1 MNVWV
6 DANVILRLLV
16 GEPEQMASSAQ
27 QLFQR
32 AERGE
37 LTLQLSVLVA
47 AEVVWVL
54 GSYYRVPRPKIAE
67 VVTQV
72 AMAEGV
78 ECEQRGLLVDALALM
93 AEQNVDFVD
102 AYLARLASGR
112 EEAVASF
119 DRDFARLPARHLH
132 PDDLTT

>member
-1 MNVWV
+1 MKVWV
-6 DANVILRLLV
+6 DANVILRLLT
-16 GEPEQMASSAQ
+16 GEPEGMASSAQ
-27 QLFQR
+27 KLFQR

-37 LTLQLSVLVA
+37 LTLHLSILVA

-78 ECEQRGLLVDALALM
+78 ECEQRGLLVDALASM
-93 AEQNVDFVD
+93 AEKNVDFVD
-102 AYLARLASGR
+102 AYLARRAASDDG
-112 EEAVASF
+112 AVASF

-132 PDDLTT
+132 PDDVGT